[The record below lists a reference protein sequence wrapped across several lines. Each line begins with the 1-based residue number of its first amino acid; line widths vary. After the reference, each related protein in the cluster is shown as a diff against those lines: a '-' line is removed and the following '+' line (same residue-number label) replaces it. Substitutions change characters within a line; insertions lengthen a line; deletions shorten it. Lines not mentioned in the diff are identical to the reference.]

1 MVEGV
6 SVDKDD
12 GLTGT
17 FVVVI
22 ELDAPDVELWHFLSA
37 KLVRSLGIKQMQ
49 NWSFGVDQMFDSYR
63 PMNHIGSDVL

>member
-22 ELDAPDVELWHFLSA
+22 ELDAPDVELWHFLNV
-37 KLVRSLGIKQMQ
+37 KLGWFGVVKQRQ
-49 NWSFGVDQMFDSYR
+49 NWNFRVDQ
-63 PMNHIGSDVL
+63 IT